1 MTAYIALLRG
11 INVGGR
17 TIKMADLRSALE
29 ELNVSDV
36 RTVLASGNVVFS
48 ATGSKTAVRGRV
60 ENRLSEAFGYDA
72 HIVLLTATELKSI
85 VADCPFTSS
94 ADEHAYV
101 VVSSD
106 PAALRELAKSDL
118 DDTREVLERGKK
130 ALYWRVRR
138 GSTLATPFAKESAKS
153 KYAAAAVTT
162 RNRNTLEKVLAAV

>member
-29 ELNVSDV
+29 ELDLSDV

-48 ATGSKTAVRGRV
+48 ATGSTAALRRRV
-60 ENRLSEAFGYDA
+60 EKRLSEAFGYDA

-85 VADCPFTSS
+85 LAACPFTST
-94 ADEHAYV
+94 AEEHAYV

-118 DDTREVLERGKK
+118 DDSREVLERGKK

-138 GSTLATPFAKESAKS
+138 GSTLQTPFAKESAKS
-153 KYAAAAVTT
+153 KYGAAVTT
-162 RNRNTLEKVLAAV
+162 RNRKTLEKVLAAV

>member
-17 TIKMADLRSALE
+17 TIKMADLRRALE
-29 ELNVSDV
+29 ELDVSDL

-48 ATGSKTAVRGRV
+48 ATGSKASVRGQV
-60 ENRLSEAFGYDA
+60 EKRLSDVFGSDA
-72 HIVLLTATELKSI
+72 RIVLLTATELKSI
-85 VADCPFTSS
+85 LADCPFTST

-106 PAALRELAKSDL
+106 PKALRELAKSDL
-118 DDTREVLERGKK
+118 DDSREVLERGKK

-138 GSTLATPFAKESAKS
+138 GSTLETPFAKESAKA
-153 KYAAAAVTT
+153 KYGAAVTT

>member
-17 TIKMADLRSALE
+17 TIKMADLRSAVE
-29 ELNVSDV
+29 ELGVSDV
-36 RTVLASGNVVFS
+36 RIVLASGNVVFS
-48 ATGSKTAVRGRV
+48 ATGSTAALRRRV
-60 ENRLSEAFGYDA
+60 EKRLSEAFAYDA
-72 HIVLLTATELKSI
+72 HIVLLTAAELKSI
-85 VADCPFTSS
+85 LADCPFTST

-101 VVSSD
+101 VLSSD

-118 DDTREVLERGKK
+118 DDSREVLERGTK

-138 GSTLATPFAKESAKS
+138 GSTLQTPFAKESAKS
-153 KYAAAAVTT
+153 KYVAAVTT

>member
-1 MTAYIALLRG
+1 VTAYIALLRG

-17 TIKMADLRSALE
+17 TIKMADLRKALE

-48 ATGSKTAVRGRV
+48 ATGSKSSVRGQV
-60 ENRLSEAFGYDA
+60 EKRLSEAFGYDA

-85 VADCPFTSS
+85 IADCPFTST

-101 VVSSD
+101 VVSTD

-118 DDTREVLERGKK
+118 DENRETLQRGKK

-138 GSTLATPFAKESAKS
+138 GSTLETPFAKESAKS
-153 KYAAAAVTT
+153 KYVAAVTT

>member
-17 TIKMADLRSALE
+17 TIKMADLRTAVE
-29 ELNVSDV
+29 ELGVSDV

-48 ATGSKTAVRGRV
+48 ATGSTAALRRRV
-60 ENRLSEAFGYDA
+60 EKRLSEAFGYDA

-85 VADCPFTSS
+85 LADCPFTST

-101 VVSSD
+101 VLSSD
-106 PAALRELAKSDL
+106 PAALRELAMSDL
-118 DDTREVLERGKK
+118 DDSREVLERGKK

-138 GSTLATPFAKESAKS
+138 GSTLQTPFAKESAKL
-153 KYAAAAVTT
+153 KYVAAVTT
-162 RNRNTLEKVLAAV
+162 RNRNTLEKVLSAV